1 MTRLANAVR
10 SAGLMPLVKP
20 MAERTAG
27 MMGMRIV
34 PGDQVPKVG
43 WLGLPNL
50 PIRTILD
57 IGACRG
63 GFAREILAPRFP
75 QAVIH
80 SFEPSPDA
88 FPHLKAKTEAS
99 GGRHVAHNFGLGET
113 AETLTLHSAV
123 NALPA
128 SSLLPST
135 VENTTAFP
143 QTAETKD
150 LTVEIRV
157 LDEVAP
163 TLSPPIEDDL
173 LVKID
178 VQGFED
184 RVIRG
189 GRATIGRARAVV
201 VEVQSAILYEGQ
213 PTFRD
218 IFMELDALGFGFIG
232 VLDQFAKPD
241 GSVLYYDA
249 VFMKP
254 REGAS
259 A

>member
-1 MTRLANAVR
+1 MTQLANAVR

-34 PGDQVPKVG
+34 PANQVPGVG

-50 PIRTILD
+50 PIRTVLD

-63 GFAREILAPRFP
+63 GFATEILRPRFP
-75 QAVIH
+75 NAVIH

-88 FPHLKAKTEAS
+88 FPHLKDKADAS
-99 GGRHVAHNFGLGET
+99 GGRHVAHNFGLGEK
-113 AETLTLHSAV
+113 AETLTLYSAV
-123 NALPA
+123 DALPA

-135 VENTTAFP
+135 DENTTAFP
-143 QTAETKD
+143 QTANTKD
-150 LTVEIRV
+150 RSVEIRV
-157 LDEVAP
+157 LDEIAP
-163 TLSPPIEDDL
+163 TLTPAIEDDL

-189 GRATIGRARAVV
+189 GRNTIRRARAVV

-218 IFMELDALGFGFIG
+218 IFLELDALGFGFIG
-232 VLDQFAKPD
+232 VLDQFAKND

-249 VFMKP
+249 VFTRP
-254 REGAS
+254 PEGA